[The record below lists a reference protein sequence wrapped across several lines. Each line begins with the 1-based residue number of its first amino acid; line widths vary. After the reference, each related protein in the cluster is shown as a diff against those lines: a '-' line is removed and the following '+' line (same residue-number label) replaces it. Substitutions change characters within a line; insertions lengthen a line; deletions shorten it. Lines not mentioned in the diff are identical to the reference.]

1 MTKYAYFKL
10 SDKTSRIY
18 MKRWEK
24 DIYPVRVKL
33 VRSLQREL
41 GAAGISL
48 VSGLKVARVESVWF
62 GMQPPGFWK
71 VKSSNLFVDGYQ
83 FWEVMPDV
91 TTVRG
96 QKREKLIAGYEEQL
110 TNYPEFSVWLCNEL
124 NIDFTLNIFD
134 IRSVW
139 EMSWS
144 RDRFSILFKV
154 QVFSDGE
161 VHGHIPD
168 ECQRIKHSEFI
179 ALTEE

>member
-10 SDKTSRIY
+10 SDKTSRMY
-18 MKRWEK
+18 MKRWET

-48 VSGLKVARVESVWF
+48 VRGLKVARVESVWF
-62 GMQPPGFWK
+62 GMQPSGFWK

-96 QKREKLIAGYEEQL
+96 KKREKLIAGYEEQL

-124 NIDFTLNIFD
+124 NI
-134 IRSVW
+134 
-139 EMSWS
+139 
-144 RDRFSILFKV
+144 
-154 QVFSDGE
+154 
-161 VHGHIPD
+161 
-168 ECQRIKHSEFI
+168 
-179 ALTEE
+179 